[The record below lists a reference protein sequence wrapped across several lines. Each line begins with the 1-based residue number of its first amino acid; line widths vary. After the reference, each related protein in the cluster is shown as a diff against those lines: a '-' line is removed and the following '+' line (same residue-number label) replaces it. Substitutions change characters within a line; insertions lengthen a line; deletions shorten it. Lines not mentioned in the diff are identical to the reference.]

1 MDSTSLRL
9 TLLLIGLVILGLIWF
24 LHKPEGRGRSPG
36 ATRRDGP
43 KRQEP
48 AVPHTGGRAG
58 AGDDDSEHDPDH
70 NRNDDRDRRG
80 AASEPRQTQL
90 PDLGSE
96 APDWSADS
104 PRPSEAERLRSAAEA
119 APARNERKAKADG
132 DSRRPAGKRVEPRI
146 ESPRSATPDPRL
158 EPTWPGDEAVADER
172 DAGGASAGRSGSPGE
187 APKVVTLYLRAR
199 GDRLISGLTL
209 LDSAIKAG
217 LRFGEMKIFHRRHQ
231 GAGKPVF
238 SMANITRPG
247 TFDPSGWNLFETP
260 GVTLFLTLPGPVSAL
275 DAWDAML
282 ATSQRLSE
290 LLEADLMDDAQ
301 CLLTRQRISQ
311 IREEMREFDRKAGIG
326 P

>member
-9 TLLLIGLVILGLIWF
+9 TLILIGLVILALIWF
-24 LHKPEGRGRSPG
+24 LHRPGSRGRSPG
-36 ATRRDGP
+36 ATRREAQ

-48 AVPHTGGRAG
+48 SVDGARSDAPGGDA
-58 AGDDDSEHDPDH
+58 DD
-70 NRNDDRDRRG
+70 G
-80 AASEPRQTQL
+80 AANPPGSDADAPSGEPRQTRL

-96 APDWSADS
+96 APDWS
-104 PRPSEAERLRSAAEA
+104 
-119 APARNERKAKADG
+119 
-132 DSRRPAGKRVEPRI
+132 I
-146 ESPRSATPDPRL
+146 ESPRKADASRL
-158 EPTWPGDEAVADER
+158 RRAAEPEPGGRREPTIDAPAEPTVEADAPAEADDRIEPRWPGDEPEPGPETDAPRPRTPVG
-172 DAGGASAGRSGSPGE
+172 AGGEP
-187 APKVVTLYLRAR
+187 PKVVTLYLRAR
-199 GDRLISGLTL
+199 GERLISGLTL

-231 GAGKPVF
+231 GGDKPVF

-282 ATSQRLSE
+282 ATGQRLSE
-290 LLEADLMDDAQ
+290 LLEADLMDDSQ
-301 CLLTRQRISQ
+301 CLLTRQRIAQ

-326 P
+326 G